1 MMKGDRAVECI
12 HIFTQQ
18 GGQDLKIISVS
29 IWFRPFSKCLP
40 LFYTQTDK
48 LQTSIKFCMN
58 SFQISL
64 RRSLTFF
71 NLNIVGVFAKTT

>member
-29 IWFRPFSKCLP
+29 I
-40 LFYTQTDK
+40 
-48 LQTSIKFCMN
+48 
-58 SFQISL
+58 
-64 RRSLTFF
+64 
-71 NLNIVGVFAKTT
+71 